1 MVVVDSWTCR
11 HVLAKGRYQGRQ
23 EEDRQWFL
31 SFHAMLLSQL
41 RRSRLWWKFSLRKT
55 NRILNCYTGSVH

>member
-31 SFHAMLLSQL
+31 SFHGCDALEPAAT
-41 RRSRLWWKFSLRKT
+41 KSLVVEVFPQK
-55 NRILNCYTGSVH
+55 NQ